1 MINLCLSADVVNID
15 NINRILEIVLSVVG
29 TLLTGIC
36 VYAFKLAKRN
46 GVVRELANVMG
57 EYIDTL
63 VLETKN
69 EIAMWEERK
78 LAELCNQ
85 ASGYVDMIA
94 SEVIETKP
102 SIVKWANWWS
112 LNYHNLD
119 INGTAETQEMIKR
132 IIGRKDV

>member
-1 MINLCLSADVVNID
+1 MILLAPSADES
-15 NINRILEIVLSVVG
+15 INKLLEILLGNFAVVLAVLIGVIPFLI
-29 TLLTGIC
+29 TRWKK
-36 VYAFKLAKRN
+36 KLAIKDKEN
-46 GVVRELANVMG
+46 KELK
-57 EYIDTL
+57 ER
-63 VLETKN
+63 
-69 EIAMWEERK
+69 ERK

>member
-1 MINLCLSADVVNID
+1 MINLCLVDDVINID

-78 LAELCNQ
+78 PDNSYKYQLDPDVREMLL
-85 ASGYVDMIA
+85 
-94 SEVIETKP
+94 TKLKNKLEHLEKL
-102 SIVKWANWWS
+102 STR
-112 LNYHNLD
+112 YHKQDRDKL
-119 INGTAETQEMIKR
+119 
-132 IIGRKDV
+132 